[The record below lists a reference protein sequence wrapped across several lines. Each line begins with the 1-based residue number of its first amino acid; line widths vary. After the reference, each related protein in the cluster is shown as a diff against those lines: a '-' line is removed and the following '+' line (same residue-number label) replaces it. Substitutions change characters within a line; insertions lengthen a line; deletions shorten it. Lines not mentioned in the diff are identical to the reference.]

1 VSSVDRLVSYDG
13 CPRCN
18 AGLEATTG
26 CCFEADDLRAGIT
39 RAENDLAEARAV
51 ARQLLDQCERY
62 RSTGADQWRLDYPWL
77 TETD

>member
-1 VSSVDRLVSYDG
+1 LRRRL
-13 CPRCN
+13 
-18 AGLEATTG
+18 AAA
-26 CCFEADDLRAGIT
+26 FEADDLRAGIT